1 MLSLKYYARYIYYD
15 LHSKIIDNKPL
26 NKMIQKSLFSNQKQ
40 IEKFEDILNNLING
54 ENIDKILE
62 QLSSFYIPER
72 KRIKFDENKIKDAE
86 LRHKDTVVILNE
98 FLQEADNPEEN
109 DEIQINIQRIPVT
122 DSIYKSEICLT
133 SLQESVIEIIKDNSY
148 ILLQSE
154 IEEIATEKGMFK
166 NQLIDSINEKCF
178 EVLSG
183 EVLIEEDE
191 DNYIIEESYY
201 EELLIK

>member
-1 MLSLKYYARYIYYD
+1 
-15 LHSKIIDNKPL
+15 
-26 NKMIQKSLFSNQKQ
+26 MIQKSLFSNQKQ